1 MPWSTAPTCTRSSV
15 WRAERGKL
23 SKEDIV
29 TARANGKLANR
40 ERLIYRSWYT
50 LVITILMEVK
60 PF

>member
-1 MPWSTAPTCTRSSV
+1 
-15 WRAERGKL
+15 
-23 SKEDIV
+23 V